1 MFEGFTPEAFDFLWG
16 IRFNNDKA
24 WFEENKKTYTDRL
37 YQPMKQLA
45 AEVFAPLS
53 DMPGMLCKVSRIY
66 RDARLPGYAE
76 RPYKDSLWFCIRR
89 ECLSWSEHPAL
100 FFEIAPEGCTYG
112 FGLVH
117 PKASAMTA
125 LRAQLAEQPREFLD
139 IVNKLEQTTDIRVGG
154 EEYYRKKG
162 TCAPE
167 LERFYNLKNV
177 SAWRE
182 VAPGPEL
189 FTPEL
194 SAEVRGTLTALLP
207 LYSFFLRFTE
217 RPLG

>member
-53 DMPGMLCKVSRIY
+53 DMPGMLCKVS
-66 RDARLPGYAE
+66 
-76 RPYKDSLWFCIRR
+76 LWFCIRR

-112 FGLVH
+112 FGLIH

-139 IVNKLEQTTDIRVGG
+139 IVNKLERSTDIRVGG